1 LFLCNSFVMD
11 VSRLACCC
19 FSSSLYTSTQEH
31 TVRKLLQLPGMPV
44 WLVRSFC
51 TEKNIASA
59 IWNLYGRFVPLKI
72 SQ

>member
-31 TVRKLLQLPGMPV
+31 TVRKLLQFSGMSV
-44 WLVRSFC
+44 RLVRSFC
-51 TEKNIASA
+51 TEKISLLQFETCTVF
-59 IWNLYGRFVPLKI
+59 LYC
-72 SQ
+72 